1 MKEVAQNQEKVSD
14 IHRNAIIIDCLFGMS
29 YPPKDASPFEE
40 MREAGLTAAH
50 LCIAWAEDI
59 DLYEVM
65 RRINSWYQG
74 FEKYGDIIM
83 LVTTSKDIETA
94 KKQNKVGLAMGFQT
108 TKPIEGNVEFLSAF
122 HKLGIRVIQLTY
134 QRRNLIGDGC
144 GERTDSG
151 LSKFGIEVIKR
162 MNKLGILID
171 ASHCGY
177 KTTMEA
183 IEISEKPIAFTHANP
198 RALCDI
204 VRNKTDDQIKALAGK
219 GGVISLNAYSPFFA
233 KGAES
238 TLDDFLDIIDY
249 AVDIAGIEHV
259 GLGLDYNF
267 SESKDDFDEWA
278 IKNPEI
284 SKGFTFETKH
294 PKGMKNIRFLPELTK
309 GLVSRGYS
317 EEEVNG
323 LLGGNN
329 LRLFTEVWAA

>member
-122 HKLGIRVIQLTY
+122 HKLGIRV
-134 QRRNLIGDGC
+134 
-144 GERTDSG
+144 
-151 LSKFGIEVIKR
+151 KFGIEVIKR